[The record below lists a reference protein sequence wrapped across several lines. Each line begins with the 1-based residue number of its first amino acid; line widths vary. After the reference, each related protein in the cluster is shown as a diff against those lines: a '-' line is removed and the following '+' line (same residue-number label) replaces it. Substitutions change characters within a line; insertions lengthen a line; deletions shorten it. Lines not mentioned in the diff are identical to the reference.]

1 MAISRRAD
9 MSTPKKVGNNMYKNR
24 AERRTLNRSTLV
36 DDVITLRKEMYE
48 AGLEVPALPRQRN
61 RKVLSDYE
69 SQLVRICK

>member
-61 RKVLSDYE
+61 RKVFSDYE